1 MLSYRYFL
9 CSFVTEVHDFFTY
22 ECFFAFCCSSR
33 RSFEYFIA
41 LQIYCGVQLMK
52 DIERM
57 RPNPS
62 GTNIISAINLFHR
75 LYGRN
80 DRTKKALFVI
90 TQAKFSINMNSI
102 RSRVQ
107 AMQRAGT
114 KIYAVGLGNNVD
126 KQQLEALVSR
136 KRDFHL
142 LEPIDHFP
150 LALMTLQF
158 GLLRSKIFYIYLSR
172 RSSTY
177 TS

>member
-1 MLSYRYFL
+1 
-9 CSFVTEVHDFFTY
+9 
-22 ECFFAFCCSSR
+22 
-33 RSFEYFIA
+33 
-41 LQIYCGVQLMK
+41 MK

-80 DRTKKALFVI
+80 DRAKKALFVI

-114 KIYAVGLGNNVD
+114 KIFAIGLGNNVD
-126 KQQLEALVSR
+126 KLQLEALVSK
-136 KRDFHL
+136 KRDFDL

-150 LALMTLQF
+150 LALMTLQY
-158 GLLRSKIFYIYLSR
+158 GLLRSKILHIYLSLIK
-172 RSSTY
+172 SSTFI
-177 TS
+177 